1 MSHHHRNTVKV
12 PGGKTMAY
20 YGALDGFITIFAAL
34 MYWIA
39 FGIWVAGLSL
49 YRMISRKLH
58 KR

>member
-1 MSHHHRNTVKV
+1 MSHHHRGTIKV
-12 PGGKTMAY
+12 PGGQTMSY

-39 FGIWVAGLSL
+39 FGIWIAGRSL
-49 YRMISRKLH
+49 YLLVA